1 MATRDQDISV
11 SDTGAGPGVLVREG
25 TYGTRVLEVE
35 PGGAEFIPLNE
46 RHGKPLQLFWTW
58 TSPNM
63 EFATI
68 FVGVLAV
75 AAFGLGFWAAALAI
89 ILGSGIGGITQG
101 ILSMRGPR
109 FGVPQMVLSRLG
121 FGYWG
126 NALPAGLNAVTA
138 GIGWFAVNSV
148 SGALAL
154 NVLTHLPQVLCLLI
168 VVAVQV
174 VVAFFG
180 YNLVAVFERYAFPV
194 LTVIFLIAAGVVL
207 SKAHPG
213 ASHHTIPGAF
223 LLEFGASFGYAVGWN
238 PYASDYTR
246 YFKPDVSKAAIAWW
260 SGLGLFLSCAVLEIV
275 GAAAGTVVN
284 ANNALGNNPTG
295 AFTGLLATPLADFTL
310 IAIALGAVSA
320 NVLNIYSGAMSFVAV
335 GIKLPLALRRAI
347 VALGFGAIGFFLAWS
362 GLHNAGAKYQ
372 NFLLIIAYWIAPW
385 LAVYFCDLLLRRNP
399 DETLLFSTKRTNWA
413 GPVAMLVGMG
423 ISIWLFSNQTEYL
436 GVVPTHIGS
445 VGDLTF
451 EAGFVITAV
460 VYLAWHAIAKTGR
473 ETTLTTQRGAVSGQR
488 GAVSAARHGQG
499 TQGRFRA
506 FRQGRRGRQLAVAGS
521 ICRSSRGSLSR
532 ALRAGCLM
540 SRRKDR
546 LAW

>member
-473 ETTLTTQRGAVSGQR
+473 ETTLTT
-488 GAVSAARHGQG
+488 
-499 TQGRFRA
+499 
-506 FRQGRRGRQLAVAGS
+506 
-521 ICRSSRGSLSR
+521 
-532 ALRAGCLM
+532 
-540 SRRKDR
+540 
-546 LAW
+546 

>member
-1 MATRDQDISV
+1 MATRDQDVAV
-11 SDTGAGPGVLVREG
+11 SAADGILVREG
-25 TYGTRVLEVE
+25 SYGSQVMTVE

-46 RHGKPLQLFWTW
+46 RHGRPLQLFWTW

-75 AAFGLGFWAAALAI
+75 AGFGMGFWSAALALV
-89 ILGSGIGGITQG
+89 LGSAIGGVTQG
-101 ILSMRGPR
+101 ILSLRGPKY
-109 FGVPQMVLSRLG
+109 GVPQMVLSRLG

-168 VVAVQV
+168 IVALQV

-180 YNLVAVFERYAFPV
+180 YNLVHLFERYAFPI

-223 LLEFGASFGYAVGWN
+223 LLTFGASFGYAVGWN

-246 YFKPDVSKAAIAWW
+246 YFKPDASKAGIAWW
-260 SGLGLFLSCAVLEIV
+260 SGTGLFLSCALLEIV
-275 GAAAGTVVN
+275 GAAVGTAVS
-284 ANNALGNNPTG
+284 ANNALAGPGGMTS
-295 AFTGLLATPLADFTL
+295 LMATPLADLTL
-310 IAIALGAVSA
+310 LAIALGAVSA
-320 NVLNIYSGAMSFVAV
+320 NVLNIYSGALSFTAI
-335 GIKLPLALRRAI
+335 GIRLPLSLRRAI
-347 VALGFGAIGFFLAWS
+347 VALGFGTIGFFLAWN
-362 GLHNAGAKYQ
+362 GLSNVSKYE

-385 LAVYFCDLLLRRNP
+385 LAVVFCDMLLRRNP
-399 DETLLFSTKRTNWA
+399 DETLLFSTRRTNWA
-413 GPVAMLVGMG
+413 GPVAMLAGMG
-423 ISIWLFSNQTEYL
+423 ISIWLFANQPPDYVGL
-436 GVVPTHIGS
+436 VPTHVPA

-451 EAGFVITAV
+451 EVGFVITAV
-460 VYLAWHAIAKTGR
+460 VYLAWHAIARTGR
-473 ETTLTTQRGAVSGQR
+473 ENTL
-488 GAVSAARHGQG
+488 
-499 TQGRFRA
+499 
-506 FRQGRRGRQLAVAGS
+506 AG
-521 ICRSSRGSLSR
+521 
-532 ALRAGCLM
+532 
-540 SRRKDR
+540 
-546 LAW
+546 